1 MIILTGSNG
10 FIGKN
15 FKTKIE
21 DEVIEVKQDNC
32 WNFLSEFKRW
42 NEVNLIL
49 HQGAIS
55 STVEKNINKIHS
67 FNVDCARNSERD
79 GAN

>member
-32 WNFLSEFKRW
+32 WNFLREFKRW

-49 HQGAIS
+49 HQ
-55 STVEKNINKIHS
+55 
-67 FNVDCARNSERD
+67 
-79 GAN
+79 